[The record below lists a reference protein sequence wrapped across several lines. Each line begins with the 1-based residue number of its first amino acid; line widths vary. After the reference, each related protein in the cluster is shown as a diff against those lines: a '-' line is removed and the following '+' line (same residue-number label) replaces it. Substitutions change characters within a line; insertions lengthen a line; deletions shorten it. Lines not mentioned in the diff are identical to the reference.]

1 MKTMLVGGSGFVG
14 SNLLTQTDFDSVY
27 NSKNIREAYGT
38 QPDLLVYAGV
48 RAEMFLANQN
58 PEQDMAVISGAA
70 ENIRKIAPKRVV
82 LISTTAVYR
91 DTRGQT
97 EDSVMPLEGLPPY
110 GRNRYFLECWV
121 RHNYPRH
128 LILRLPALF
137 GKNLKK
143 NFIYD
148 YIHVIPA
155 MLKPEKYRELAEES
169 KIIQEAYVLAENGYF
184 CCREQDAAARKALKD
199 EFKRVGFSA
208 LHFTDSR
215 SVYQFYHLAHLWKH
229 ISLCLKE
236 GIQMVNLATEPIQ
249 AGELYH
255 FLSGGTFENPV
266 SQAPYHYDMR
276 SEYAALLGGTGGY
289 LFSKE
294 FVMKEI
300 KEFVKGYEA

>member
-14 SNLLTQTDFDSVY
+14 SNLLAQTSFDSVY
-27 NSKNIREAYGT
+27 NSKNIHEAYGAR
-38 QPDLLVYAGV
+38 PDLLVYAGV

-70 ENIRKIAPKRVV
+70 ENIRKIEPKQVV

-91 DTRGQT
+91 DTAGQT
-97 EDSVMPLEGLPPY
+97 EHSVMPLEGLLPY

-121 RHNYPRH
+121 RHNYKEH

-155 MLKPEKYRELAEES
+155 MLKPEKYSEMAAES
-169 KIIQEAYVLAENGYF
+169 GLIREAYELAENGYF
-184 CCREQDAAARKALKD
+184 CCKKQEGIAREALKN

-208 LHFTDSR
+208 LYFTDSR
-215 SVYQFYHLAHLWKH
+215 SVYQFYHLAHLWEH

-236 GIQMVNLATEPIQ
+236 GLKTVNLATEPIQ
-249 AGELYH
+249 AGELYR
-255 FLSGGTFENPV
+255 FLSGESFENPI
-266 SQAPYHYDMR
+266 SQTPYRYDMR
-276 SEYAALLGGTGGY
+276 SEYAKLFGGADGY
-289 LFSKE
+289 LFGKE
-294 FVMKEI
+294 VVMKEI
-300 KEFVKGYEA
+300 KEFVEGYHA